1 MLSWFQALMPKED
14 RFFGLFDAHA
24 ETLVKGADS
33 LVKLLEGGDTIDKY
47 CTEIHDH
54 EHAADEII
62 REVLRLVRRT
72 FITPFDRSAI
82 TDLIGSMD
90 DAIDEMHKTATAIQL
105 FEVSE
110 FQPQMREMSHQ
121 ITRVA
126 RLTQQAMPLMRKIG
140 SNGPQLHTLTEQ
152 IVHIE
157 AESDIV
163 HETGVKALFRAQR
176 DGDGTTTMDFIVGRE
191 IYRHLE
197 RVVDRFEDVANEI
210 QGIVID
216 HA

>member
-33 LVKLLEGGDTIDKY
+33 LVKLLEGGDTIGQY
-47 CTEIHDH
+47 CDEIHAH
-54 EHAADEII
+54 EHAADDII
-62 REVLRLVRRT
+62 RETLRLVRRT

-105 FEVSE
+105 FEVTE
-110 FQPQMREMSHQ
+110 FQPQMREMSLQ
-121 ITRVA
+121 IARVA
-126 RLTQQAMPLMRKIG
+126 RLTQEAMPLMRKIG
-140 SNGPQLHTLTEQ
+140 PNGPQLHTLTEQ

-163 HETGVKALFRAQR
+163 HEAGVKALFHAQK
-176 DGDGTTTMDFIVGRE
+176 DGTANAMDFIVGRE